1 MLPAAAL
8 LAWAG
13 GGSHAAR
20 ADEPNNVGERFREL
34 NRPQGLLIEG
44 WQVRPSL
51 LLRGGYDDNIT
62 LRRGDG
68 PASSE
73 FAIRGAIDADQGVGP
88 YLLSLAGAVEQTW
101 YPESRDDDATEIEV
115 RAAAVFDG
123 RPFKLHGSLA
133 YLQGV
138 ERAIDNGI
146 FVDGVFEPYEKRP
159 EFRRIPVEIGVDYTS
174 GIELKGTLQVTAVD
188 YETQTT
194 LSGLSVPQD
203 FRRGTESELRIRGSY
218 EVYPGL
224 SFFGETATTWG
235 RYRDSQGDRDAWR
248 VATGSSFEFS
258 RLLLGEASAGFTQL
272 SLPNGG
278 ETSGFT
284 YGARIHW
291 FATELVSLTLNAERR
306 FDGEVTT
313 TALGV
318 TSATPVTH
326 QLISLRAE
334 WEPLR
339 QLLLYAQAGYD
350 QEQRD
355 QLGQTNDFT
364 SLSAGA
370 TYALTRT
377 FSLVADASYE
387 FGTSDFS
394 NDVERYRIAIGAIAA
409 Y

>member
-1 MLPAAAL
+1 LLPAAAL
-8 LAWAG
+8 LVWAG
-13 GGSHAAR
+13 GGGHAAR
-20 ADEPNNVGERFREL
+20 ADEPNNVGDRFHET
-34 NRPQGLLIEG
+34 NKSPGLLIDG
-44 WQVRPSL
+44 WQVRPTL
-51 LLRGGYDDNIT
+51 LLRGGYDGNIT

-73 FAIRGAIDADQGVGP
+73 FALRGAIDADRGDGP
-88 YLLSLAGAVEQTW
+88 YLLSLDGAVEQTW
-101 YPESRDDDATEIEV
+101 YPESRENDATEIEA
-115 RAAAVFDG
+115 RASAVFDG

-159 EFRRIPVEIGVDYTS
+159 EYRRIPVEVGIEYKS
-174 GIELKGTLQVTAVD
+174 GIELKGTLQIAAVD

-194 LSGLSVPQD
+194 TSGLSVPQN
-203 FRRGTESELRIRGSY
+203 FRRGTESEVRVRGSY

-248 VATGSSFEFS
+248 IAAGSSFEFS

-272 SLPNGG
+272 SLPGGG

-284 YGARIHW
+284 YGARMHW
-291 FATELVSLTLNAERR
+291 FASELFSLTLNAERR
-306 FDGEVTT
+306 FDGEVVTT
-313 TALGV
+313 GLGV
-318 TSATPVTH
+318 TSATAITH
-326 QLISLRAE
+326 ELINLRAE

-339 QLLLYAQAGYD
+339 QVLVYAQAGYD
-350 QEQRD
+350 QEEHA
-355 QLGQTNDFT
+355 LAGQTDDFT
-364 SLSAGA
+364 AISAGLI
-370 TYALTRT
+370 YALTS
-377 FSLVADASYE
+377 SLRLVVDGSYE
-387 FGTSDFS
+387 FGSSDVS
-394 NDVERYRIAIGAIAA
+394 EDIERHRVTIGALAT